1 MLQIVYILFIIFF
14 FFQVIVGVQADETTI
29 EPFFETVGHAGEK
42 TFNKSSDIVLEFLK
56 SKQEKSKDMIL
67 TMSPEILVVIEFIA
81 RTWEAA
87 PAEHRQNLSSI
98 ISNYSTVLPLSVQQV
113 NLDITLALGSL
124 YIIDELRNLEKKID
138 MNLELGNLELGNLNM
153 PPDIVLEFL
162 KKIEDGILYF
172 SRNPQLRF
180 IIASVVPVFNPEELQ
195 AVIASM
201 VQTWETVPVENRKLS
216 TKLITAYFIA
226 MALQPSKRQAEFKI
240 FLISVLPSLA
250 SLFREILGGVSG
262 LLARN
267 KEFIVILI
275 CVVIFSVV
283 KFLLTLVREVASI
296 FFSVTFIAILICV
309 VICSI
314 VAGLLILVCDIF
326 FSVTMLLLSETI
338 RTMQTVSRY
347 LEDSWDDQQKPK
359 RD

>member
-1 MLQIVYILFIIFF
+1 M
-14 FFQVIVGVQADETTI
+14 
-29 EPFFETVGHAGEK
+29 
-42 TFNKSSDIVLEFLK
+42 
-56 SKQEKSKDMIL
+56 
-67 TMSPEILVVIEFIA
+67 
-81 RTWEAA
+81 
-87 PAEHRQNLSSI
+87 
-98 ISNYSTVLPLSVQQV
+98 
-113 NLDITLALGSL
+113 NLDITLALGFL
-124 YIIDELRNLEKKID
+124 YIIDELRNVEKKID
-138 MNLELGNLELGNLNM
+138 MNLELGNLNM

-172 SRNPQLRF
+172 SWNPQLRF
-180 IIASVVPVFNPEELQ
+180 IIASVVPAFNPEELQ
-195 AVIASM
+195 AVIASI
-201 VQTWETVPVENRKLS
+201 VHTWETVPVENRKLL

-250 SLFREILGGVSG
+250 SLFGEILGGVSG

-267 KEFIVILI
+267 KEFIV
-275 CVVIFSVV
+275 
-283 KFLLTLVREVASI
+283 
-296 FFSVTFIAILICV
+296 ILICV

-338 RTMQTVSRY
+338 RTVQTVSRY